1 MSSNIHAH
9 TPEVTVLDNRGL
21 TVRTIGYH
29 RHPETPDVTEER
41 ITRHQFDARG
51 HLVTSIDPRLFARQQ
66 HDKTVKPNVSYLTN
80 LTGDV
85 IRTESPDAGITVS
98 LSDIA
103 RRPHWSKNAVG
114 ALQTWQYEADTLPG
128 RLLSVTEQ
136 PQGESAR
143 ITERVVYAGHNENE
157 KAHNLAG
164 QAVRHYDTAGL
175 TQTDS
180 LALTGTPLA
189 VTRQLLPEGTPA
201 DWQGTQESA
210 WQTSLSADI
219 FTTHSTADATGA
231 TLTHT
236 DAKGHQQRLTYD
248 VSGLLTESGL
258 TLKGQPEQIIL
269 KSLTWSAAGQKLREA
284 HGNGVVTTYRYEPE
298 TQRLT
303 AIKTERPTGHAAG
316 VKVLQDLRYTYD
328 PVGNVLR
335 ILDEAE
341 PTRFWRNQK
350 VVPENTYTYDSLYQ
364 LVKATGREKADI
376 KNQGI
381 SPTAVSIPLATDNTA
396 YTAWTRRY
404 TYDTGNNLTRIRHHA
419 PASGNTYTT
428 EITVSHRS
436 NRAVLSKLTTN
447 PTKVDSLFDAGG
459 HQMQLQPGQSLT
471 WTARG
476 ELLNVMPVV
485 RDEQAADAE
494 TYRYDATRQRVIKTT
509 VQQTGN
515 SRQTQRVVYLPNLEL
530 RTTQRGETL
539 KEVLQVITVGEAGR
553 AQVRVLHWEAGK
565 PDGINNNQLRYSYD
579 NLIGSSTLELDGM
592 GEIIS
597 QEEYYPYGGT
607 AVWTARNQTEAD
619 YKTRRYSGKE
629 RDATGLYY
637 YGYRYYQP
645 WVGRWLSADPANT
658 VDGLNLY
665 RMVRNNPINLY
676 DKDGLIPNRDSKL
689 LTYNVTLRH
698 LKPEIIPPA
707 SVDQSFETIPEVIRL
722 RNALTPQAF
731 KKTPLLGGIIN
742 KNDATLSDENKRIV
756 NNKKGGGQLP
766 LAAIKVSASTPDR
779 YYHALQIVKD
789 KEHSAE
795 FAYWVPESGYVD
807 IPILPKKGE
816 PKLVFTDGFSGCSL
830 VADKL
835 NDSTIRVYHVKGD
848 QEDTQYND
856 DNIHHGDGMINVM
869 DYFDYGVSI
878 DRINFTQKQNITGT
892 AFIKFN
898 DSKNIWDIHFQ
909 SLLDPP
915 RILIPPSTKKHTLQT
930 TFPSS
935 SQVTQVGVKSL
946 SIDPISVSE
955 ETFSPNEVK
964 NRLAINLAPWR
975 KAREEAMNRVWRL

>member
-665 RMVRNNPINLY
+665 RMVENNPVIMQDEYGLASFKDKFKAGDLIYGLAITSGGRENYIKQIKDNIQRGYIIDHYNNEIARTIKECSGYSRKPTSDEHLSQLSQNEAKKFIENINKKKKEINEKIQDLKTSNNTDLKWEEY
-676 DKDGLIPNRDSKL
+676 FKPGFFKL
-689 LTYNVTLRH
+689 NNKGKNQERAFDVKNIYVETYNNM
-698 LKPEIIPPA
+698 E
-707 SVDQSFETIPEVIRL
+707 
-722 RNALTPQAF
+722 
-731 KKTPLLGGIIN
+731 
-742 KNDATLSDENKRIV
+742 
-756 NNKKGGGQLP
+756 KGT
-766 LAAIKVSASTPDR
+766 A
-779 YYHALQIVKD
+779 KD
-789 KEHSAE
+789 KYQKFEGLNLHHYAPKALWKQGSKHGIEMASKKKSQITIH
-795 FAYWVPESGYVD
+795 FALDDLNIENVVS
-807 IPILPKKGE
+807 KKNN
-816 PKLVFTDGFSGCSL
+816 DGQSITASELRFIFRHK
-830 VADKL
+830 DKL
-835 NDSTIRVYHVKGD
+835 NDKVIFYKNNETVAAPW
-848 QEDTQYND
+848 EDEKTKSLWENYAKSYD
-856 DNIHHGDGMINVM
+856 KKISKLVL
-869 DYFDYGVSI
+869 
-878 DRINFTQKQNITGT
+878 
-892 AFIKFN
+892 
-898 DSKNIWDIHFQ
+898 SKNG
-909 SLLDPP
+909 
-915 RILIPPSTKKHTLQT
+915 R
-930 TFPSS
+930 
-935 SQVTQVGVKSL
+935 KSHQG
-946 SIDPISVSE
+946 
-955 ETFSPNEVK
+955 
-964 NRLAINLAPWR
+964 
-975 KAREEAMNRVWRL
+975 

>member
-29 RHPETPDVTEER
+29 RHPETPDVTDER

-189 VTRQLLPEGTPA
+189 VTRQLPPEGTPA

-231 TLTHT
+231 TLTRT

-248 VSGLLTESGL
+248 VAGLLTESGL

-269 KSLTWSAAGQKLREA
+269 KSLTWSAAGQKLRES

-396 YTAWTRRY
+396 YTTWTRSY
-404 TYDTGNNLTRIRHHA
+404 TYDNGNNLTRIRHHA

-436 NRAVLSKLTTN
+436 NRAVLSLLTKD
-447 PTKVDSLFDAGG
+447 PAQVDSLFDAGG
-459 HQMQLQPGQSLT
+459 HQTQLQKGQPIT

-476 ELLNVMPVV
+476 ELLKVMPVV
-485 RDEQAADAE
+485 RDEQADDAE
-494 TYRYDATRQRVIKTT
+494 TYRYDATSQRVIKTT

-530 RTTQRGETL
+530 RTTHRGEKL
-539 KEVLQVITVGEAGR
+539 KEALQVITVGEAGR

-565 PDGINNNQLRYSYD
+565 PDGLNNNQLRYSYD
-579 NLIGSSTLELDGM
+579 NLIGSSTLELDGK

-597 QEEYYPYGGT
+597 LEEYYPYGGT

-629 RDATGLYY
+629 RDTTGLYY

-645 WVGRWLSADPANT
+645 WVGRWLSSDPAGT
-658 VDGLNLY
+658 VDGLNLFK
-665 RMVRNNPINLY
+665 MSGNNPITMH
-676 DKDGLIPNRDSKL
+676 DKKGLSPDKYNMYSMKEETTRIFRVEVKNFNPRFGHVFIENSNARIYFPEKISMGALSNPEIKLSTYYTGKLTSDIGVSLSYTSITESNIVKIYFHEPYISLFDKKGMSDYEYSRGYLTMNDKAPLGTMGWLNFNNPNRALKLYEQKKNNPNEKEEFVIKSFDIPSGVFKAISETAILEEERKDNKSKPL
-689 LTYNVTLRH
+689 NVDIKSTNQFGLQTTHLSLINKFSIPGTGKTYSS
-698 LKPEIIPPA
+698 KKEI
-707 SVDQSFETIPEVIRL
+707 D
-722 RNALTPQAF
+722 AF
-731 KKTPLLGGIIN
+731 KKEYEQWN
-742 KNDATLSDENKRIV
+742 KFSEKMVKKKTL
-756 NNKKGGGQLP
+756 KK
-766 LAAIKVSASTPDR
+766 
-779 YYHALQIVKD
+779 Y
-789 KEHSAE
+789 E
-795 FAYWVPESGYVD
+795 
-807 IPILPKKGE
+807 
-816 PKLVFTDGFSGCSL
+816 
-830 VADKL
+830 L
-835 NDSTIRVYHVKGD
+835 NSN
-848 QEDTQYND
+848 YNP
-856 DNIHHGDGMINVM
+856 
-869 DYFDYGVSI
+869 
-878 DRINFTQKQNITGT
+878 TK
-892 AFIKFN
+892 
-898 DSKNIWDIHFQ
+898 
-909 SLLDPP
+909 PP
-915 RILIPPSTKKHTLQT
+915 RLNKITVI
-930 TFPSS
+930 
-935 SQVTQVGVKSL
+935 
-946 SIDPISVSE
+946 
-955 ETFSPNEVK
+955 NE
-964 NRLAINLAPWR
+964 RF
-975 KAREEAMNRVWRL
+975 

>member
-9 TPEVTVLDNRGL
+9 TPAVTVLDNRGL
-21 TVRTIGYH
+21 TVRTIDYH
-29 RHPETPDVTEER
+29 RHPETPDVTDER
-41 ITRHQFDARG
+41 ITRHQFDVRG
-51 HLVTSIDPRLFARQQ
+51 HLIHSIDPRLFALQQ
-66 HDKTVKPNVSYLTN
+66 QDKAVKPNVSYLTN
-80 LTGDV
+80 LNGDV
-85 IRTESPDAGITVS
+85 MRTESTDAGITVS

-103 RRPHWSKNAVG
+103 GRPHWSKNAVG
-114 ALQTWQYEADTLPG
+114 ALQAWEYEADTLPG

-143 ITERVVYAGHNENE
+143 ITERFVYAGNSEKE
-157 KAHNLAG
+157 KAYNLAG

-210 WQTSLSADI
+210 WQARLSPDM

-248 VSGLLTESGL
+248 VAGLLTESGL

-269 KSLTWSAAGQKLREA
+269 KSLTWSAAGQKLSEA

-476 ELLNVMPVV
+476 ELLNVMPVM
-485 RDEQAADAE
+485 RDEQAADTE
-494 TYRYDATRQRVIKTT
+494 SYRYDANSQRVIKTT

-665 RMVRNNPINLY
+665 RMVENNPIIFH
-676 DKDGLIPNRDSKL
+676 DAKGLIGLKRSISAPELRVPEYKAPGNFTFIGYHGTSKQHA
-689 LTYNVTLRH
+689 TN
-698 LKPEIIPPA
+698 
-707 SVDQSFETIPEVIRL
+707 
-722 RNALTPQAF
+722 
-731 KKTPLLGGIIN
+731 IIN
-742 KNDATLSDENKRIV
+742 KGLDIDKIPLGQIGQGFYIAKGRWLSEGSSQQAPDSAKSDKEREYKKMGLSDKIKTAYLTNMSKISLSSLTEYSSFNEIKKMISQKSVNEETASLLKIYTSMPLKHTKWSSMLFPNYSDNLSMLRIMLSEEKTKEGKNIVLQNYFNAHRKNLQMVIHKEDMHKLIVTKDDGV
-756 NNKKGGGQLP
+756 NESAKWPARESHAMMWTGDLP
-766 LAAIKVSASTPDR
+766 SHPDNPIIDNR
-779 YYHALQIVKD
+779 KEDYYSNRR
-789 KEHSAE
+789 KE
-795 FAYWVPESGYVD
+795 
-807 IPILPKKGE
+807 
-816 PKLVFTDGFSGCSL
+816 
-830 VADKL
+830 
-835 NDSTIRVYHVKGD
+835 
-848 QEDTQYND
+848 
-856 DNIHHGDGMINVM
+856 
-869 DYFDYGVSI
+869 
-878 DRINFTQKQNITGT
+878 
-892 AFIKFN
+892 FN
-898 DSKNIWDIHFQ
+898 DSDIANDFKIIQ
-909 SLLDPP
+909 FKKITSEYLRDLVNEKSFFS
-915 RILIPPSTKKHTLQT
+915 RIM
-930 TFPSS
+930 
-935 SQVTQVGVKSL
+935 
-946 SIDPISVSE
+946 
-955 ETFSPNEVK
+955 
-964 NRLAINLAPWR
+964 NL
-975 KAREEAMNRVWRL
+975 

>member
-9 TPEVTVLDNRGL
+9 TPAVTVLDNRGL

-29 RHPETPDVTEER
+29 RHPETPDVTDER

-157 KAHNLAG
+157 KAQNLAG

-248 VSGLLTESGL
+248 VAGLLTESGL

-303 AIKTERPTGHAAG
+303 AIKTERPTGHVAG
-316 VKVLQDLRYTYD
+316 AKVLQDLRYTYD

-341 PTRFWRNQK
+341 PTRFWQNQK

-364 LVKATGREKADI
+364 LVTATGREKADI

-381 SPTAVSIPLATDNTA
+381 PPTAVSIPLATDNTA
-396 YTAWTRRY
+396 YTTWTRSY
-404 TYDTGNNLTRIRHHA
+404 TYDNGNNLTRIRHHA

-436 NRAVLSKLTTN
+436 NRAVLSLLTKD
-447 PTKVDSLFDAGG
+447 PAQVDSLFDAGG
-459 HQMQLQPGQSLT
+459 HQTQLQKGQPIT

-476 ELLNVMPVV
+476 ELLKVMPVV
-485 RDEQAADAE
+485 RDEQADDAE
-494 TYRYDATRQRVIKTT
+494 TYRYDATSQRVIKTT

-530 RTTQRGETL
+530 RTTHRGEKL
-539 KEVLQVITVGEAGR
+539 KEALQVITVGEAGR

-565 PDGINNNQLRYSYD
+565 PDGLNNNQLRYSYD

-619 YKTRRYSGKE
+619 YKTLRYSGKE

-645 WVGRWLSADPANT
+645 WVGRWLSADPAGT
-658 VDGLNLY
+658 VDGLNLFK
-665 RMVRNNPINLY
+665 MSGNNPITMH
-676 DKDGLIPNRDSKL
+676 D
-689 LTYNVTLRH
+689 
-698 LKPEIIPPA
+698 
-707 SVDQSFETIPEVIRL
+707 
-722 RNALTPQAF
+722 
-731 KKTPLLGGIIN
+731 
-742 KNDATLSDENKRIV
+742 
-756 NNKKGGGQLP
+756 KKGL
-766 LAAIKVSASTPDR
+766 SPD
-779 YYHALQIVKD
+779 K
-789 KEHSAE
+789 
-795 FAYWVPESGYVD
+795 
-807 IPILPKKGE
+807 
-816 PKLVFTDGFSGCSL
+816 
-830 VADKL
+830 
-835 NDSTIRVYHVKGD
+835 
-848 QEDTQYND
+848 YN
-856 DNIHHGDGMINVM
+856 MYSM
-869 DYFDYGVSI
+869 
-878 DRINFTQKQNITGT
+878 K
-892 AFIKFN
+892 
-898 DSKNIWDIHFQ
+898 
-909 SLLDPP
+909 
-915 RILIPPSTKKHTLQT
+915 
-930 TFPSS
+930 
-935 SQVTQVGVKSL
+935 
-946 SIDPISVSE
+946 E
-955 ETFSPNEVK
+955 ETTRIFRVEVK
-964 NRLAINLAPWR
+964 NFNPRFGHVFIENSNARIYFPEEISMGALSNPEIKLSTYYTGKLTSDIGVSLSYTSTTESNIVKIYFHEPYMSLFDKKGMSDYEYSRGYLTMNDKAPLGTMGWLNLNNPNRALKLYEQKKNNPNE
-975 KAREEAMNRVWRL
+975 KEEFVIKSFDIPSGVF

>member
-29 RHPETPDVTEER
+29 RHPETPDVTDER

-189 VTRQLLPEGTPA
+189 VTRQLPPEGTPA

-236 DAKGHQQRLTYD
+236 DTKGHQQRLTYD
-248 VSGLLTESGL
+248 VAGLLTESGL

-396 YTAWTRRY
+396 YTTWTRSY
-404 TYDTGNNLTRIRHHA
+404 TYDNGNNLTRIRHHA

-436 NRAVLSKLTTN
+436 NRAVLSLLTKD
-447 PTKVDSLFDAGG
+447 PAQVDSLFDAGG
-459 HQMQLQPGQSLT
+459 HQTQLQKGQPIT

-476 ELLNVMPVV
+476 ELLKVMPVV
-485 RDEQAADAE
+485 RDEQADDAE
-494 TYRYDATRQRVIKTT
+494 TYRYDATSQRVIKTT

-530 RTTQRGETL
+530 RTTHRGEKL
-539 KEVLQVITVGEAGR
+539 KEALQVITVGEAGR

-565 PDGINNNQLRYSYD
+565 PDGLNNNQLRYSYD
-579 NLIGSSTLELDGM
+579 NLIGSSTLELDGK

-597 QEEYYPYGGT
+597 LEEYYPYGGT

-629 RDATGLYY
+629 RDTTGLYY

-645 WVGRWLSADPANT
+645 WVGRWLSSDPAGT

-665 RMVRNNPINLY
+665 RMLRNNPINHI
-676 DKDGLIPNRDSKL
+676 DKTGKIG
-689 LTYNVTLRH
+689 
-698 LKPEIIPPA
+698 
-707 SVDQSFETIPEVIRL
+707 EVINEYK
-722 RNALTPQAF
+722 RNAYATQTQNDTDSVVNAFLENRGRSEIKRKYLPNLGFDKPSNKLVGDLGKKKLDDLAAFSSIVSAPNAFASIRKKGFTTEHELITDEYKSGFANIKRESYLSSKHPFSNYLT
-731 KKTPLLGGIIN
+731 TS
-742 KNDATLSDENKRIV
+742 NDNEKFHFISNENKSNFINTIKLQYEKLGIEMHKNIESAILDLIKKPMPITAGIPGLHAEVLAV
-756 NNKKGGGQLP
+756 N
-766 LAAIKVSASTPDR
+766 DR
-779 YYHALQIVKD
+779 LNSFYED
-789 KEHSAE
+789 KEK
-795 FAYWVPESGYVD
+795 
-807 IPILPKKGE
+807 LP
-816 PKLVFTDGFSGCSL
+816 
-830 VADKL
+830 
-835 NDSTIRVYHVKGD
+835 
-848 QEDTQYND
+848 
-856 DNIHHGDGMINVM
+856 
-869 DYFDYGVSI
+869 
-878 DRINFTQKQNITGT
+878 
-892 AFIKFN
+892 
-898 DSKNIWDIHFQ
+898 
-909 SLLDPP
+909 
-915 RILIPPSTKKHTLQT
+915 
-930 TFPSS
+930 
-935 SQVTQVGVKSL
+935 
-946 SIDPISVSE
+946 VSE
-955 ETFSPNEVK
+955 EDRDFILSQAPASFVNSHSSIIKKLLK
-964 NRLAINLAPWR
+964 NRVSSHEGFTPMSHHVFT
-975 KAREEAMNRVWRL
+975 KRLTNIDQGHNFAACHNCTGILSNIKNIKIETGITQ